1 MASTLILLRKLPVH
15 IYSTFIMFR
24 WGDAWKR
31 NQLEDPGVDGRI
43 ILERIFEKWDVGHG
57 LADDRDSWWAFVN
70 AVNFRI
76 P

>member
-57 LADDRDSWWAFVN
+57 LADDRDSWWVFVN